1 MQSVISQVQ
10 VYLINLQTW
19 FFPILSKTKSR
30 MNKFYFI
37 LFSSFSI
44 RNHVVLAFYVFYD
57 RIMYIY
63 DEFSLGFRARDN
75 SSLELAI
82 VMHSKDCIYTYKY
95 VFIRFKE

>member
-1 MQSVISQVQ
+1 M
-10 VYLINLQTW
+10 
-19 FFPILSKTKSR
+19 
-30 MNKFYFI
+30 
-37 LFSSFSI
+37 
-44 RNHVVLAFYVFYD
+44 LAFYVFYD

-63 DEFSLGFRARDN
+63 VGFSLGFRARDN